1 MSDSY
6 VKNTVYWVIFLSTN
20 FSSTVKVLIWE
31 NMYHVQSIF
40 DVMHGGVA
48 LNSGFAKKFFRKILI
63 LFICKNKLQV

>member
-40 DVMHGGVA
+40 DVMHGC
-48 LNSGFAKKFFRKILI
+48 GFEFW
-63 LFICKNKLQV
+63 ICKKIFQKNFNFVYLQK